1 MRFKNRYQAMK
12 NRQANDWWTITFGD
26 PVSWVVLGV
35 IGDIKWITPI
45 GITWLSFFSKIVPVC
60 LMITNDRALIITAAI
75 LLQIGQVLDS
85 MDGNLARYR
94 NQTTLRG
101 GFLDRILDGTGFI
114 FVMAG
119 VSWLTYQNG
128 DEPYYLLL
136 GPMTSAFY
144 LVICYVYWT
153 TAYQEQKYIGK
164 TNKIN
169 PGGNVRSIDH
179 ISTWKYILIGQK
191 KLFSIHQ
198 ADFYFWVG
206 LGLILEISEFIIW
219 LLFIVLFIRVLNRI
233 KSRYFYLKLLDKDH
247 SK

>member
-1 MRFKNRYQAMK
+1 MNFKTRYQAMK
-12 NRQANDWWTITFGD
+12 NRQGNDWWTITFGD
-26 PVSWVVLGV
+26 PISWVVLGV

-45 GITWLSFFSKIVPVC
+45 GITWLSFLCKISPSI
-60 LMITNDRALIITAAI
+60 LMLYNDRNLIILAA
-75 LLQIGQVLDS
+75 LVLQIGQIFDS

-114 FVMAG
+114 FVMSSF
-119 VSWLTYQNG
+119 SWLTYQKG
-128 DEPYYLLL
+128 GEPYYLLL
-136 GPMTSAFY
+136 GPMTAAFY

-153 TAYQEQKYIGK
+153 TAYQEQKHIGK
-164 TNKIN
+164 SKKVN
-169 PGGNVRSIDH
+169 PGSNAKAIFH
-179 ISTWKYILIGQK
+179 IPTWKYILQGQK

-206 LGLILEISEFIIW
+206 LGLVLEISEYIIW

-233 KSRYFYLKLLDKDH
+233 KSRYQYLKLLDKG
-247 SK
+247 SF

>member
-1 MRFKNRYQAMK
+1 MK

-45 GITWLSFFSKIVPVC
+45 GITWLSFFSKIVPAC

-128 DEPYYLLL
+128 AVPYYLLL

-153 TAYQEQKYIGK
+153 TAYQEQKYTGK
-164 TNKIN
+164 TNKVN
-169 PGGNVRSIDH
+169 PSGNVRSIDH

-219 LLFIVLFIRVLNRI
+219 LLFVVLFIRILNRI
-233 KSRYFYLKLLDKDH
+233 KSRYFYLKLLDRDH